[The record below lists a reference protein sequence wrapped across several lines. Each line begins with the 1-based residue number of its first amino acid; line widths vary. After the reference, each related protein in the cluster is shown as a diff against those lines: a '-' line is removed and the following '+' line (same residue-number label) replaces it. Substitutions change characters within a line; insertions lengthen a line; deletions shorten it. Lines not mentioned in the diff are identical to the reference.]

1 MKASLSTSLS
11 IASIQPFQPKCAD
24 DHTPMLQSGWSKA
37 REAAGRGA
45 QLIVLPEY
53 FNTFGL
59 APEQVV
65 EKSKETSSLH
75 QTAEAFCIE
84 HDVWLLLPLVEEH
97 GGRRFNTAH
106 LFDNSGNIVHTYD
119 KTHLTI
125 SERNDYDLTA
135 GDCVD
140 VVETPFGTVG
150 IMICYDIYFP
160 EVARVL
166 SLKGARL
173 ILFPSLQRSD
183 TEEGCML
190 LNRVRAMDS
199 TSFLI
204 RSSYG
209 QKQGDSYVKGMMY
222 GGSCIIA
229 PDGSILANA
238 GRNESAAEATIDPS
252 SEWKRPRCGGMPIQS
267 VREFLNEDRRPSL
280 YLAEEQAIAESLP
293 PES

>member
-24 DHTPMLQSGWSKA
+24 DHAPMLQSGWSKA

-59 APEQVV
+59 APEQVI

-75 QTAEAFCIE
+75 QTAKAFCYE

-125 SERNDYDLTA
+125 GERNDYDLTA

-209 QKQGDSYVKGMMY
+209 QKQGDSYVQGMMY
-222 GGSCIIA
+222 GGSCIIS

-238 GRNESAAEATIDPS
+238 GRNEGAAEATINLS
-252 SEWKRPRCGGMPIQS
+252 SEWKRPRCGGMPVQS

-280 YLAEEQAIAESLP
+280 YLAEEKAIAGSLP